1 MRHILPWGLT
11 VVLAVALDAAALDA
25 QATNAQYLTDPQQP
39 ADHSAGDS
47 WGIGFGLG
55 GGVVIPTGTFKNHN
69 KVGWDG
75 MALLRFRPPAS
86 PVGFQVDGSY
96 MQTRLKSGVISSPG
110 KTKIIAGTADLVFT
124 IPMSTPVRV
133 RPYLLAGAGIYGVRI
148 RSDGASSDAFK
159 KTKFGLNGGLGID
172 FGAGP
177 ANIFIE
183 ARYHNVFDGT
193 LNDIGG
199 PSGLGVI
206 PINLGFRIGA

>member
-1 MRHILPWGLT
+1 MQRIFPWGLGM
-11 VVLAVALDAAALDA
+11 VLAMVLDHSTLEAQGTNPRYDA
-25 QATNAQYLTDPQQP
+25 DLRPE
-39 ADHSAGDS
+39 ADHAGADS
-47 WGIGFGLG
+47 WGIGVGLG

-69 KVGWDG
+69 KVGWDA
-75 MALLRFRPPAS
+75 MALLRFRPPGS
-86 PVGFQVDGSY
+86 PIGFQVDGNY
-96 MQTRLKSGVISSPG
+96 IQTRLKTGIISSPG
-110 KTKIIAGTADLVFT
+110 KTKIFDGTANLVFT
-124 IPMSTPVRV
+124 IPMATPVRV

-193 LNDIGG
+193 INDIGG
-199 PSGLGVI
+199 TSGLGFI